1 VTCEHTRRIAAEL
14 ALGIADGADR
24 AQTIEHIAD
33 CAECRREL
41 EELSSVADE
50 LLTLAPAHE
59 PPPGFESRV
68 LTRLRPA
75 RRRYWRPLR
84 ALAPAAAAAALAAG
98 IVVGATRDDVRL
110 ADHYRAT
117 LAEAHGSYFE
127 AARLR
132 APGGVP
138 VGIAYAY
145 RGAPSWI
152 FVYVDAAHRR
162 SYDAELAMASG
173 ARVPLPSLRIDPK
186 TGSAGATLTLDV
198 HDVAAIRLLG
208 REPGDVLE
216 AHLPHTGA

>member
-1 VTCEHTRRIAAEL
+1 MTCEHTRHIAAEL

-24 AQTIEHIAD
+24 ARAIEHIAD

-41 EELSSVADE
+41 EELSMVADE

-68 LTRLRPA
+68 LSRLRPA
-75 RRRYWRPLR
+75 RRRRWRPLR
-84 ALAPAAAAAALAAG
+84 VLAPAAAAALASG
-98 IVVGATRDDVRL
+98 ILVGATRDDVRL
-110 ADHYRAT
+110 AEHYRAT

-127 AARLR
+127 VARLR

-138 VGIAYAY
+138 AGVAYAY

-162 SYDAELAMASG
+162 TYEVELAMVSG
-173 ARVPLPSLRIDPK
+173 ARVPLPTLRIDPK
-186 TGSAGATLTLDV
+186 TGSAGATLTIDV
-198 HDVAAIRLLG
+198 HDVAAVRLLG
-208 REPGDVLE
+208 HEPGDVLE
-216 AHLPHTGA
+216 AHLPHAGR